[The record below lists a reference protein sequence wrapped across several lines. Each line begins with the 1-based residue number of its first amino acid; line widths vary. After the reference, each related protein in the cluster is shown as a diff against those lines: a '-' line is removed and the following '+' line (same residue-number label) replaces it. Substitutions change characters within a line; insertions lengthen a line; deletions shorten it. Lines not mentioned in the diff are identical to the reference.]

1 MAGFLDPESNFKFWS
16 SWTILLISHDYF
28 FIYVVS
34 AYAPQCGRSEEV
46 KDEFWDTFIGVIGLL
61 PRDQLVWVGGD
72 LNGHVGKE
80 AGAFYG
86 VHGGYG
92 FGE

>member
-1 MAGFLDPESNFKFWS
+1 M
-16 SWTILLISHDYF
+16 
-28 FIYVVS
+28 
-34 AYAPQCGRSEEV
+34 